1 MGSLGADADPP
12 GVGPGDCGVRGVTS
26 TGCVVN
32 IIAPV
37 KVAKQAHLSVV
48 TWLRHLF
55 TEDNC
60 CIKPMWSLG
69 MVLEMPHGDTCSAQ

>member
-1 MGSLGADADPP
+1 MLTRPVLVP
-12 GVGPGDCGVRGVTS
+12 GTVVSEAYTS

-37 KVAKQAHLSVV
+37 KVVKQAHLSVV
-48 TWLRHLF
+48 TRLRLLF
-55 TEDNC
+55 AEENC

-69 MVLEMPHGDTCSAQ
+69 MVLDMPHGDTCSAQ

>member
-1 MGSLGADADPP
+1 MLTRPVLVP
-12 GVGPGDCGVRGVTS
+12 GTVVSEAYAS

-55 TEDNC
+55 TEENC

-69 MVLEMPHGDTCSAQ
+69 MVLDMPHGDTCSAQ